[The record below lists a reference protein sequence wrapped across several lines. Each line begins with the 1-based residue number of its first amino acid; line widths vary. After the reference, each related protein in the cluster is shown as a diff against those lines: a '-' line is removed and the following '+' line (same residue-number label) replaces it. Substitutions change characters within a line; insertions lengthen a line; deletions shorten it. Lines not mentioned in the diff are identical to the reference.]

1 MNDFSQKTRA
11 TRRQAGLT
19 LVELMVALAI
29 GSFLIVGA
37 VQIYSQSRQS
47 YIVNESIA
55 KVQDT
60 ATFAMDAIESDL
72 RMASNWGRMSRG
84 LGVEGRSVAGDANP
98 TGLAGVP
105 GECGVEW
112 VLDLAL
118 HVDGDNNGYTL
129 PCPPAEVVQANS
141 DHVVVRRATVAPVA
155 PEAGRLQIQTTRVQ
169 GEVFLSDGTAGSI
182 PSAFAP
188 ADSATHNLL
197 VTSYYVASDSE
208 LIPGVPTLRRKVLRM
223 NAGVADV
230 IDEEIAP
237 GVENLQVQFGIDVDE
252 DNSVDRY
259 VNPGDGIYDPD
270 DGAYIPGARII
281 TARVWLV
288 VRGVDIE
295 VGLDDSRTYT
305 PGDVDLGQPTD
316 QFRRMQVSK
325 TILLRNARS

>member
-1 MNDFSQKTRA
+1 MNDLSQIA
-11 TRRQAGLT
+11 SVARRQTGLT

-60 ATFAMDAIESDL
+60 ATFAMDAIEADL

-84 LGVEGRSVAGDANP
+84 LGVEGRSVVGDANP
-98 TGLAGVP
+98 TSLPGIP
-105 GECGVEW
+105 GECGVDW
-112 VLDLAL
+112 VLDLAMP
-118 HVDGDNNGYTL
+118 VDGDNNGYTL
-129 PCPPAEVVQANS
+129 PCPPQAVVQANS
-141 DHVVVRRATVAPVA
+141 DHFVVRRATVAPV
-155 PEAGRLQIQTTRVQ
+155 PLEAGRVQIQTTRVQ
-169 GEVFLSDGTAGSI
+169 GEIFTDGAVPTS
-182 PSAFAP
+182 FA
-188 ADSATHNLL
+188 ALDSSTHNLL

-223 NAGVADV
+223 TAGVADI

-237 GVENLQVQFGIDVDE
+237 GVENLQIQFGIDVNE
-252 DNSVDRY
+252 DNTVDRY
-259 VNPGDGIYDPD
+259 VNPGDGVYDPT
-270 DGAYIPGARII
+270 DGAYIPGARVI

-288 VRGVDIE
+288 VRGIDVE
-295 VGLDDSRTYT
+295 VGITDDRTYT
-305 PGDVDLGQPTD
+305 PGDVDLGQPAD
-316 QFRRMQVSK
+316 EFRRMQVSK